1 MEDVTRGIR
10 NRVIGLIRED
20 ENIHIDRYIGQK
32 YNIEIRSIGNKI
44 QSILYVYKY

>member
-1 MEDVTRGIR
+1 MKKYNEKAI
-10 NRVIGLIRED
+10 ES